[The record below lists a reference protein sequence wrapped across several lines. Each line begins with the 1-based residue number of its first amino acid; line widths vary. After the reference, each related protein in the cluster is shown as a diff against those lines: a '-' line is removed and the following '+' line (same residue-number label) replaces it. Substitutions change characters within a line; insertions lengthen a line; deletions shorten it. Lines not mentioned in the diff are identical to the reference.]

1 VNWVASRTALALL
14 LTTSGFALLA
24 SQGCALPVVSAGNF
38 LPAGDL
44 QPGEFHASVS
54 IEAARVLA
62 GPSDV
67 RDLST
72 GSSAPAPIPNEAQQW
87 QVSTWF
93 ASDITLRYQ
102 LLRRVTLEGQLKLT
116 NPITPFEPN
125 LVGGAL
131 GVRVRILERGPEK
144 GFAAEIGFKV
154 VGISA
159 QQTLDRT
166 AGDLQQT
173 DTWNYRAF
181 GAEVPLIVTYR
192 VNSLMA
198 VTASPFLRAYYIRAW
213 HNVDT
218 VSTHEQT
225 ILFYTPVLSGGLGV
239 SFAFDLGPLQ
249 LAPGLAMELATRP
262 GDNANTHVL
271 FEPGISV
278 GTHF

>member
-1 VNWVASRTALALL
+1 VNRAALALL

-54 IEAARVLA
+54 MEASRVLA

-67 RDLST
+67 HDPST
-72 GSSAPAPIPNEAQQW
+72 TSAAAPIPNEAQKW

-93 ASDITLRYQ
+93 ASDLTLRYQ
-102 LLRRVTLEGQLKLT
+102 LLRRVTLEGQIKLT
-116 NPITPFEPN
+116 NPISPFVPN

-131 GVRVRILERGPEK
+131 GVRIRILEHAPAQ
-144 GFAAEIGFKV
+144 GFAAEIGLKA

-181 GAEVPLIVTYR
+181 GAELPLIVTYR

-213 HNVDT
+213 HNLDT
-218 VSTHEQT
+218 LSTHEQT
-225 ILFYTPVLSGGLGV
+225 ILFFTPVLSGGLGV

-271 FEPGISV
+271 FEPGVSV

>member
-1 VNWVASRTALALL
+1 MNRAALALL
-14 LTTSGFALLA
+14 LLS
-24 SQGCALPVVSAGNF
+24 GCALPVVSAGNF

-54 IEAARVLA
+54 MEAARVLA
-62 GPSDV
+62 APSDV
-67 RDLST
+67 HDPST
-72 GSSAPAPIPNEAQQW
+72 STAASEPIPQGAQQW

-93 ASDITLRYQ
+93 ASDLTLRYQ
-102 LLRRVTLEGQLKLT
+102 LARRLTLEGQLKLT

-131 GVRVRILERGPEK
+131 GVRVRLVEHPPAQ
-144 GFAAEIGFKV
+144 GFAAEVGFKV

-159 QQTLDRT
+159 EQTLDRV
-166 AGDLQQT
+166 AGDLSQT

-181 GAEVPLIVTYR
+181 GGELPLIVTYR

-198 VTASPFLRAYYIRAW
+198 VTASPFLRAYFIRAW
-213 HNVDT
+213 HT
-218 VSTHEQT
+218 VITPTSRDQT
-225 ILFYTPVLSGGLGV
+225 ILFFTPVLSAGIGV
-239 SFAFDLGPLQ
+239 SFSFDVGPLE
-249 LAPGLAMELATRP
+249 LSPGLAMELATQP

-271 FEPGISV
+271 FEPGVSV